1 MKLKSIQIF
10 PRGRAGWSSE
20 LLVFGEEI
28 TQIYGPNGSGKTPLV
43 QSIPFCFG
51 YPSIFRENIY
61 QSCEYVNLTFAVGD
75 RIFEAARVFSRDVD
89 ITLVEGADVQRF
101 YDEREYSD
109 FLFNLFEFDGDRNLI
124 TVGNA
129 PVRPY
134 FSSLL
139 PLYYLDQDH
148 GYSDLY
154 APPAAFIKDQHSEM
168 TRIAFR
174 LAAKHSYDHKKDRI
188 EAKNRVDNLDRLVAE
203 RLGQLNVARS
213 QLEIDDE
220 SVVMVLDE
228 IASLEI
234 QLDGFKS
241 SNLTYSESTAAMQQ
255 VLNTQMRKLHDID
268 EELREISLRL
278 DGKNRIADEINVEIN
293 TLSLNEGA
301 RRVFM
306 SFEEICSS
314 PVCSMFSKSSDSY
327 SKNLLYL
334 RDQIKDL
341 DRNAAVELEREHRL
355 KERRSSHLAEIE
367 SLKQSQVMASLNTE
381 SAALVEAISAVK
393 NQIFTLQLKLG
404 DRKKIEVLE
413 KRYSESLINRENA
426 LDKYESFGIQSSF
439 APDII
444 RVRSELRKLI
454 IQWLEILNTANVS
467 LDISFKNDF
476 APVFGTEN
484 ISQIKGSTKLRA
496 VLAYHAAFLEL
507 VSRESGNFNLLILDT
522 PKQHDINNED
532 LNNFVTA
539 LKQVASKY
547 SIQVVFSS
555 TEYHYDCDSRDAEW
569 NPVYPGQKHKMF
581 LNSNFVAVTKD

>member
-10 PRGRAGWSSE
+10 PRGRAGWSSD
-20 LLVFGEEI
+20 LLVFGDDI
-28 TQIYGPNGSGKTPLV
+28 TQLYGPNGSGKTPLV

-51 YPSIFRENIY
+51 YPSVFRENIY
-61 QSCEYVNLTFAVGD
+61 QNCEYVNLIFTVGE
-75 RIFEAARVFSRDVD
+75 RVFEAARVFSRDVD
-89 ITLVEGADVQRF
+89 ITLVEGADIQRF

-109 FLFNLFEFDGDRNLI
+109 FLFNLFEIDGDRNLV
-124 TVGNA
+124 TVGNT

-168 TRIAFR
+168 TRIAFH
-174 LAAKHSYDHKKDRI
+174 LAAKHSYDQKKDRI
-188 EAKNRVDNLDRLVAE
+188 DAKNSVDSLDRLVAE
-203 RLGQLNVARS
+203 RFSQLDTARS

-220 SVVMVLDE
+220 SVVAVLDE

-241 SNLTYSESTAAMQQ
+241 SNLTYSESVAAMQQ
-255 VLNTQMRKLHDID
+255 VLKTQMRKLYEID
-268 EELREISLRL
+268 EELREISSRL
-278 DGKNRIADEINVEIN
+278 DGKNRIIEEINIEIN

-314 PVCSMFSKSSDSY
+314 PVCGMFSKSSDSY

-341 DRNAAVELEREHRL
+341 DRNASAELERKDRL
-355 KERRSSHLAEIE
+355 TERKASLVAEID
-367 SLKQSQVMASLNTE
+367 SLKQSQLMATLDTE

-413 KRYSESLINRENA
+413 KRYNESLINRENA
-426 LDKYESFGIQSSF
+426 LNKLQSFGGQSSF

-454 IQWLEILNTANVS
+454 IRWLEILNTANVS

-476 APVFGTEN
+476 APIFGTES

-496 VLAYHAAFLEL
+496 VLAYHAAFVEL
-507 VSRESGNFNLLILDT
+507 VSRESSNFNLLILDT

-532 LNNFVTA
+532 LNNFVIS
-539 LKQVASKY
+539 LKEIAVKN
-547 SIQVVFSS
+547 SIQIVFSS

-569 NPVYPGQKHKMF
+569 TPAYPGQKHKMF
-581 LNSNFVAVTKD
+581 LNSNFIPSASE

>member
-10 PRGRAGWSSE
+10 PRGRAGWSSD
-20 LLVFGEEI
+20 LLVFGDDI
-28 TQIYGPNGSGKTPLV
+28 TQLYGPNGSGKTPLV

-51 YPSIFRENIY
+51 YPSVFRENIY
-61 QSCEYVNLTFAVGD
+61 QNCEYVNLIFTVGE
-75 RIFEAARVFSRDVD
+75 RVFEAARVFSRDVD
-89 ITLVEGADVQRF
+89 ITLVEGTDIQRF

-109 FLFNLFEFDGDRNLI
+109 FLFNLFEIDGDRNLV
-124 TVGNA
+124 TVGNT

-154 APPAAFIKDQHSEM
+154 APPATFIKDQHSEM
-168 TRIAFR
+168 TRIAFH
-174 LAAKHSYDHKKDRI
+174 LAAKHSYDQKKDRI
-188 EAKNRVDNLDRLVAE
+188 DAKNSVDSLDRLVAE
-203 RLGQLNVARS
+203 RFSQLDTARA

-220 SVVMVLDE
+220 SVVTVLDE

-241 SNLTYSESTAAMQQ
+241 SNLTYSESVAAMQQ
-255 VLNTQMRKLHDID
+255 VLKTKMRKLYEID
-268 EELREISLRL
+268 EELREISSRL
-278 DGKNRIADEINVEIN
+278 DGKNRIIEEINIEIN

-314 PVCSMFSKSSDSY
+314 PVCGMFSKSSDSY

-341 DRNAAVELEREHRL
+341 DRNAAAELERKDRL
-355 KERRSSHLAEIE
+355 KERKASLVAEID
-367 SLKQSQVMASLNTE
+367 SLKQSQLMATLDTE

-404 DRKKIEVLE
+404 DRKKIEVLV
-413 KRYSESLINRENA
+413 KRYNESLINRENA
-426 LDKYESFGIQSSF
+426 LNKLHSFGNQSSF

-454 IQWLEILNTANVS
+454 IRWLEVLNTANVS
-467 LDISFKNDF
+467 LDISFKSDF
-476 APVFGTEN
+476 APIFGTES

-496 VLAYHAAFLEL
+496 VLAYHAAFVEL
-507 VSRESGNFNLLILDT
+507 VSRGNNNFNLLILDT

-532 LNNFVTA
+532 LNNFVIS
-539 LKQVASKY
+539 LKEIAAKN
-547 SIQVVFSS
+547 SIQIVFSS

-569 NPVYPGQKHKMF
+569 KPAYPGQKHKMF
-581 LNSNFVAVTKD
+581 LNSNFIPPANE